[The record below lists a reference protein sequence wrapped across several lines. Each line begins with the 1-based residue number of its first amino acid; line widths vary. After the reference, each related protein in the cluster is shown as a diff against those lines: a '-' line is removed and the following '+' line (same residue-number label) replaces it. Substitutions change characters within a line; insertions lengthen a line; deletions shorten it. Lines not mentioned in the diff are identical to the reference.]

1 MASESTP
8 TSSEA
13 RELSLISKVELRI
26 ALADT
31 DVKLESL
38 LKTYLPPLLLKLGS
52 ESLAVRNKVIAV
64 CQHVNTRV
72 QAPSI
77 KLPVA
82 ALLKQFKEQKS
93 QLIRH
98 FDLLYLQQGID
109 RLGSDARVEILL
121 PLLQGISEIGTS
133 INQAAVVFN
142 LVLRLLPLLKLP
154 PKDSE
159 DDLKLKARLGLSDR
173 DTQFLSSWFERLL
186 LLSPADRNSPTCPG
200 LSPADY
206 TFLNRGAPA
215 TETWNPSSDGGLNLT
230 ETKVNALRF
239 LASGAFCHTERFLP
253 ALIATADVNSRLSDL
268 GDEILKRFVPDL
280 EAPATVQQLYNLYF
294 GAGTPDGAPPAR
306 PALQTRL
313 LVYLG
318 KSINATK
325 DARVIQVIEEGLL
338 SEAARSS
345 QGLQA
350 SKLRTQIFNFTTWV
364 VRMGSPSDLEEMAPK
379 LITGLRDFIQSQG
392 WPSPGASG
400 QRLPSTD
407 LSLRGLAYETI
418 GIMVPKAN
426 FQVRDG
432 QETLSGF
439 ELIQWLFTSLS
450 SDDSSS
456 QIFVSIEQ
464 ALGSI
469 LNSSIDSWDKDFQ
482 GQLRPFLVRQ
492 MSNHPGEED
501 PVTGFNVVR
510 GPQYAAVR
518 FANRFLPYCDVV
530 ARWIDLMAIAR
541 GLENQQEVLEEGKK
555 GLHPFWYRL
564 LSPTYSRETNKS
576 ATNKLSWHRF
586 PTFSE
591 QARFLLGSTTSNGV
605 QGLSAAE
612 ILAGPNRKAFAAIIA
627 FLRNILLWESVSA
640 SEDSKEVDQ
649 DWDTRL
655 DVMLTSNEHAQ
666 ALKRYIQA
674 TDKEAVVL
682 FLQSALT
689 GLAQETRGS
698 LQQCGAHFVSICS
711 LASNDIVQSVVPQML
726 ALRTPLK
733 SNDQEIQN
741 ATARAIG
748 ILASHPALPEKD
760 FTFLMME
767 CSDCIKSWNS
777 AVGEG
782 ALRVRGAVLALSY
795 ILGRLAFRKMISK
808 VPNGPMDQFVSIIR
822 DMLENARDSLLRRS
836 AQVAIGQLSL
846 SGVLNHSM
854 LSDSEWTRIR
864 EALVRDAKSESEVA
878 IVALGHLS
886 FIFREDVTDNSRLG
900 TLFSDLYALH
910 EIRSPEIH
918 FTVGEALSNA
928 AAAWSSKSLIPEF
941 DVDEEAPVSRVSDDV
956 LADVCDTIIANCGA
970 SKPALK
976 RASAIWLLSLVK
988 NCGHLHQMQA
998 RLRRCQ
1004 SSFSKILVD
1013 RDEVVQETG
1022 AQGLSLVYD
1031 IGDQDLKDDLVRDLV
1046 NSFTENNTTLGGGKV
1061 NEETELFEPGALPTG
1076 GGSSVNTYKDIMNL
1090 ASEAGDPTLVY
1101 RFMSMA
1107 SNNALWTSRAA
1118 FSKMGISS
1126 IFSDSSANGYL
1137 AKNPKIYPK
1146 LFRYRFDPNPNV
1158 QRSMT
1163 TIWRALVKNP
1173 TEVIEAHF
1181 DDIMNDLLK
1190 SLLAG
1195 REWRVRQA
1203 SCAAIVDLIQGLQPD
1218 RYAKYMDEIFTKAFR
1233 LLDDIK
1239 ETVRASALKLC
1250 QTMTNAIIRTLEASN
1265 ASNKRAETMLE
1276 SAIPFLLS
1284 DKGME
1289 SGVDEVQGFAIGA
1302 LIQMI
1307 KKSPGGPLRSYV
1319 PRIMEQ
1325 FLNSLSSLEPQAVN
1339 YVHLNADKYG
1349 LTSQEIDK
1357 MRLSSIRTSP
1367 MMEVI
1372 ERYLIDML
1380 DEQSMDEFAMKLEN
1394 VLRSA
1399 VGLPSKV
1406 GCSRVLVL
1414 LSMRTMLFRPFADR
1428 FIQILSKYVVD
1439 RNDTVS
1445 ASYCTSIGYLLRL
1458 ASDGRVLKTI
1468 EHAKALYLTAEDTN
1482 QRAISAEILKAASK
1496 LSNDRFMAFAATA
1509 LPFVFVSRC
1518 DLDDHVREIFE
1529 KTWQEN
1535 VGGNRAVS
1543 LYIREITDLVAENLD
1558 SARWAIKHT
1567 AALGLAKAI
1576 VSLDSEIDLT
1586 TSEYIWPVLEKALSG
1601 KTWEGKEVVLEAF
1614 VKFSGQATKLW
1625 HEKPAFGETMK
1636 SITIREAKR
1645 NNPAYRPHALVA
1657 LGGVSQARKDLD
1669 IMPDALNIVI
1679 KVLDE
1684 IEDQG
1689 DPMDI
1694 DSDKGQK
1701 PKQILDETLAA
1712 CVKCLLQCLNP
1723 ASYASASS
1731 EFPCSPH
1738 VEIARAN
1745 QTRDIHGH
1753 LEASRPVLH
1762 RAMGHGGRSVQVI
1775 LYKELRALF
1784 DRLGVWASEPG
1795 GEPDLRGPQESLAA
1809 LAGEMFSHEI
1819 DTSVEAIRNERA
1831 QAAVSYVG
1839 LCRQTGFQIDEA
1851 VARSIKAWREGERSG
1866 PVRQVLDRALA
1877 SLP

>member
-1 MASESTP
+1 MAPESTP
-8 TSSEA
+8 ASSEA

-31 DVKLESL
+31 DAKLETL
-38 LKTYLPPLLLKLGS
+38 LNTYLPPLLLKLGS
-52 ESLAVRNKVIAV
+52 ESLAVRNKVISV

-82 ALLKQFKEQKS
+82 VFLKQFKEQKS

-109 RLGSDARVEILL
+109 RLGPNARVEILL
-121 PLLQGISEIGTS
+121 PLLEGISEIGTS

-159 DDLKLKARLGLSDR
+159 DDFKLKSRLCLSDR

-186 LLSPADRNSPTCPG
+186 LLYPADRSSSTCPG
-200 LSPADY
+200 LSPTDY
-206 TFLNRGAPA
+206 TFLNKGAPV
-215 TETWNPSSDGGLNLT
+215 TETWNSSSDGGLNLT
-230 ETKVNALRF
+230 ETKANALKF
-239 LASGAFCHTERFLP
+239 LGSGAFCHTERFLP
-253 ALIATADVNSRLSDL
+253 ALIASADANSRLSDL
-268 GDEILKRFVPDL
+268 GEEILKRFVPDL
-280 EAPATVQQLYNLYF
+280 EAPGVVQQLYDLYF
-294 GAGTPDGAPPAR
+294 GAGTPEGAPPAR
-306 PALQTRL
+306 PALQTKI
-313 LVYLG
+313 LVFLG
-318 KSINATK
+318 RSIRATN
-325 DARVIQVIEEGLL
+325 DGRVVRVIEEGLL
-338 SEAARSS
+338 SESARSS

-350 SKLRTQIFNFTTWV
+350 SKLRTQIFNFTNWV

-379 LITGLRDFIQSQG
+379 LIMGLRDFIQSQG

-400 QRLPSTD
+400 QKLPSTD
-407 LSLRGLAYETI
+407 LSLRGLAYESI

-432 QETLSGF
+432 HEALSGF

-469 LNSSIDSWDKDFQ
+469 LNSSIDSWDKGFQ
-482 GQLRPFLVRQ
+482 DQLRPFLVRQ
-492 MSNHPGEED
+492 ISNNPGED
-501 PVTGFNVVR
+501 DAVTGFGVVR

-518 FANRFLPYCDVV
+518 FANRFLPYCDIV

-541 GLENQQEVLEEGKK
+541 GLENQQEILEEGKK

-564 LSPTYSRETNKS
+564 LNPTYERAS
-576 ATNKLSWHRF
+576 ATNRFPWHKF

-591 QARFLLGSTTSNGV
+591 QARFLLGSTTSNRV
-605 QGLSAAE
+605 QGLCASE
-612 ILAGPNRKAFAAIIA
+612 ILSGPYKKAFPTAIL
-627 FLRNILLWESVSA
+627 FLRNVLLWESLST
-640 SEDSKEVDQ
+640 SDSNIEVDQ
-649 DWDTRL
+649 DWDVKL
-655 DVMLTSNEHAQ
+655 DALLTSNDQAQ
-666 ALKRYIQA
+666 SLKSYIQSA
-674 TDKEAVVL
+674 DKEAVVL

-689 GLAQETRGS
+689 GLVQETRGS

-711 LASNDIVQSVVPQML
+711 LASNDIVESVVSQTL

-733 SNDQEIQN
+733 SNDQDIQN
-741 ATARAIG
+741 VAARAMG
-748 ILASHPALPEKD
+748 ILASHPALPGQD
-760 FTFLMME
+760 LTLLIAE
-767 CSDCIKSWNS
+767 CSECLKSWKS
-777 AVGEG
+777 AVGEA

-795 ILGRLAFRKMISK
+795 ILSRLAFRKMISK
-808 VPNGPMDQFVSIIR
+808 VPDGHVDQFVSTIH

-846 SGVLNHSM
+846 SGVLLHSM
-854 LSDSEWTRIR
+854 LPDSRWNAIR
-864 EALVRDAKSESEVA
+864 DTLVRDAKTESEVA
-878 IVALGHLS
+878 ILALGLLS
-886 FIFREDVTDNSRLG
+886 LIFPNFAPDDSQFGAFVG
-900 TLFSDLYALH
+900 ALYALH

-918 FTVGEALSNA
+918 FTVGEALSNTA
-928 AAAWSSKSLIPEF
+928 AGWSSKSLIPEF
-941 DVDEEAPVSRVSDDV
+941 DVDEEAPVSEMSHAV
-956 LADVCDTIIANCGA
+956 LAGVVDTVIANCGA
-970 SKPALK
+970 PKPALK

-988 NCGHLHQMQA
+988 NCGHLSPMQF

-1004 SSFSKILVD
+1004 NSFSKLLVD

-1022 AQGLSLVYD
+1022 AQGLSLVYGM
-1031 IGDQDLKDDLVRDLV
+1031 GDQELKDDLVRDLV
-1046 NSFTENNTTLGGGKV
+1046 NSFTENNSTLGGGRV
-1061 NEETELFEPGALPTG
+1061 NEDTELFEPGALPTG

-1107 SNNALWTSRAA
+1107 SNNAIWTSRAA

-1126 IFSDSSANGYL
+1126 IFSDSSVNGYL

-1203 SCAAIVDLIQGLQPD
+1203 SCTAIVDLIQGHQPE
-1218 RYAKYMDEIFTKAFR
+1218 RYAKYMDEIFSKAFK

-1239 ETVRASALKLC
+1239 ETVRVSALKLC
-1250 QTMTNAIIRTLEASN
+1250 QTMTNTIIRTLESSGTGN
-1265 ASNKRAETMLE
+1265 RRAETMLE

-1289 SGVDEVQGFAIGA
+1289 SGIEEVQGFAIGA

-1307 KKSPGGPLRSYV
+1307 KKSPGGPLRLFV
-1319 PRIMEQ
+1319 PRITEQ
-1325 FLNSLSSLEPQAVN
+1325 FLHSLSSLEPQAVN

-1349 LTSQEIDK
+1349 MTGQEIDK

-1380 DEQSMDEFAMKLEN
+1380 DEHSIEEFAGKLEN

-1428 FIQILSKYVVD
+1428 FIQILSKHVVD

-1445 ASYCTSIGYLLRL
+1445 ASYCTSIGYLMRL

-1468 EHAKALYLTAEDTN
+1468 EHAKELYLTAEDTN
-1482 QRAISAEILKAASK
+1482 QRVISAEILQAASK
-1496 LSNDRFMAFAATA
+1496 LSNDRFKAFAATA
-1509 LPFVFVSRC
+1509 LPFVFVSKC

-1529 KTWQEN
+1529 KTWQDN

-1543 LYIREITDLVAENLD
+1543 LYIREITDLVSENLD

-1576 VSLDSEIDLT
+1576 MSLDSDIDLS
-1586 TSEYIWPVLEKALSG
+1586 TSEYIWPILEKALSG

-1614 VKFSGQATKLW
+1614 VRFAGQAKRLW
-1625 HEKPAFGETMK
+1625 EGKPECRESMK
-1636 SITIREAKR
+1636 TITIREAKR
-1645 NNPAYRPHALVA
+1645 NNPAYRPHALIG
-1657 LGGVSQARKDLD
+1657 LGGVSKAREDLD
-1669 IMPDALNIVI
+1669 ILSDALSIVTR
-1679 KVLDE
+1679 VLDE
-1684 IEDQG
+1684 MEDQG

-1701 PKQILDETLAA
+1701 PKQTLDDTLAA
-1712 CVKCLLQCLNP
+1712 CVKCLLQCLSP
-1723 ASYASASS
+1723 ASHASPS
-1731 EFPCSPH
+1731 
-1738 VEIARAN
+1738 
-1745 QTRDIHGH
+1745 TIHGH
-1753 LEASRPVLH
+1753 LEAARPVLQ
-1762 RAMGHGGRSVQVI
+1762 RAAGHGGRNVQVS

-1784 DRLGVWASEPG
+1784 DQLRIWASEPG
-1795 GEPDLRGPQESLAA
+1795 GEHDLRRPQGTLAA

-1819 DTSVEAIRNERA
+1819 DMSVETIRNERA
-1831 QAAVSYVG
+1831 QAAVSYAE
-1839 LCRQTGFQIDEA
+1839 LCKQSGIQIDEA
-1851 VARSIKAWREGERSG
+1851 LLKSIKVWREEERSG
-1866 PVRQVLDRALA
+1866 PVRQVLDRAL
-1877 SLP
+1877 SNLS